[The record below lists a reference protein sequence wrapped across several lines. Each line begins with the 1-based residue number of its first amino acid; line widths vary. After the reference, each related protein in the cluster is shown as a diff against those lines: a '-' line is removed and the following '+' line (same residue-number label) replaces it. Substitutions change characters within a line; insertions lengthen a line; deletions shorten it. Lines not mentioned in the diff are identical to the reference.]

1 MEWNLFH
8 LAKKQNPNIVLKK
21 ILGKGPKGPFISCS
35 RIPMNQIFKTKT
47 FTNLGLQ
54 GYEITVE
61 ADANLALPSIEIIGL
76 PDAAVKE
83 SKERLRATFRH
94 ADIELPRHKIILNL
108 SPSDTKKVG
117 TSLDLAM
124 AIAILV
130 LINEGEVHHRDQLE
144 NYIFF

>member
-1 MEWNLFH
+1 VQG
-8 LAKKQNPNIVLKK
+8 AKRNKPQKVTDSDFIISINPM
-21 ILGKGPKGPFISCS
+21 PS
-35 RIPMNQIFKTKT
+35 IFKTKT

-61 ADANLALPSIEIIGL
+61 ADANHALPNIEIIGL
-76 PDAAVKE
+76 PDAAVRE

-94 ADIELPRHKIILNL
+94 AGIELPRHKIILNL

-124 AIAILV
+124 AIAMLIL
-130 LINEGEVHHRDQLE
+130 IHEGKIHHHNKIEQF
-144 NYIFF
+144 IFF